1 MTDSLALKDA
11 YRTLRMRHNRFYV
24 VVMEAIANCAR
35 EKWIHYPWYM
45 N

>member
-1 MTDSLALKDA
+1 MTDSLAMKDA
-11 YRTLRMRHNRFYV
+11 YRTLRMRHARFYA

-35 EKWIHYPWYM
+35 EKWLRYPELM